1 MKVLITC
8 PPMLRNLDE
17 FRPRFEQQ
25 GIDVNAP
32 AVVQTLSESA
42 LLRLVPECDGWI
54 IGDDLATRAIF
65 AAGKAGRL
73 RAAVKWGVGIDNVDF
88 ESARE
93 LGIAVANTPA
103 MFGKEVADLAMGYV
117 TALARGFVLI
127 DRGVRS
133 GRWPKPTG
141 ISLEGRTVALVGY
154 GDIGRNTAR
163 RLIAAE
169 MRVVA
174 YDPLLDVANPPPGID
189 VAAWPDRLAE
199 ADFIVLTCALTPENR
214 HLLNRDT
221 LSRVKPGV
229 HVVNVARGGLVD
241 ETALAAAIEGGHVAA
256 AALDVFE
263 DEPLPVP
270 SALRQYEQCILGSHN
285 ASNTID
291 AVRRASNRAIDL
303 LFGFLGVA

>member
-17 FRPRFEQQ
+17 FRPRFAEKR
-25 GIDVNAP
+25 IDVNAP

-65 AAGKAGRL
+65 TAGKSGRL
-73 RAAVKWGVGIDNVDF
+73 RAAVKWGVGVDNVDF
-88 ESARE
+88 AAARE
-93 LGIAVANTPA
+93 LGVAVANTPA

-117 TALARGFVLI
+117 TALARRFVLI

-141 ISLEGRTVALVGY
+141 ISLEGRTVALIGY

-174 YDPLLDVANPPPGID
+174 YDPLLEMASPPHGIE
-189 VAAWPDRLAE
+189 VAAWPDRLDE
-199 ADFIVLTCALTPENR
+199 ADFIVLTCALTPQNR
-214 HLLNRDT
+214 HLLNRDA
-221 LSRVKPGV
+221 LSRMKAGV

-270 SALRQYEQCILGSHN
+270 SPLRQYEQCILGSHN
-285 ASNTID
+285 ASNTVD